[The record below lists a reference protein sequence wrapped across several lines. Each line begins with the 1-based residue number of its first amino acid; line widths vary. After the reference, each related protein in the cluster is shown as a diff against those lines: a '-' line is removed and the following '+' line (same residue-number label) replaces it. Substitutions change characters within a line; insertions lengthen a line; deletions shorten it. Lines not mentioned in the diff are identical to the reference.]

1 MNDIYSKN
9 YKKMVL
15 IPLLIL
21 IPLMLCAFFFP
32 GVKQGID
39 LTGGNVLI
47 IRSNT
52 AFSATQI
59 EDILS
64 KDFNLSE
71 INVSSVNSP
80 GASGAYIEYSKN
92 KLALNA
98 EELIKSAQL
107 AIDSNRDNSDK
118 EALAFSV
125 FAIELLTGEKK
136 SFDNAKT
143 ALLAAQ
149 TALSNYNEEFY
160 TGLEKVLTEKLGLG
174 SSVEFQR
181 REVSPA
187 FGKAATESGIFIIS
201 ISAFA
206 LILIIFIFFRQLIPV
221 AGIVFAMGYDILAA
235 LAGMA
240 LFNVPISLL
249 TIATL
254 LMVVG
259 YSVDTD
265 IMLTSR
271 MLKEKEGTPGTRATA
286 SIKTG
291 LTMNATSLAALI
303 AMIGVSVYFN
313 IDVVFQIA
321 LILTFGLI
329 GDIIS
334 TWFMNASILMWF
346 VEKVRK

>member
-1 MNDIYSKN
+1 MHDIYSKN
-9 YKKMVL
+9 YKRMVL

-21 IPLMLCAFFFP
+21 IPLILFAFFVP
-32 GVKQGID
+32 GVKEGID

-47 IRSNT
+47 IRSDNPVDPL
-52 AFSATQI
+52 QI
-59 EDILS
+59 EEILL

-71 INVSSVNSP
+71 VTVSAVNSP

-92 KLALNA
+92 RLAVDT

-107 AIDSNRDNSDK
+107 AIDSNKDNSEA

-125 FAIELLTGEKK
+125 SAIELLTGEKK
-136 SFDNAKT
+136 SFDNAKI

-149 TALSNYNEEFY
+149 TALSIYNEEFF
-160 TGLEKVLTEKLGLG
+160 TGLEKALSEKLNLG
-174 SSVEFQR
+174 STVDFQR

-206 LILIIFIFFRQLIPV
+206 LILIIFIFFRQLVPV
-221 AGIVFAMGYDILAA
+221 AGIVFAMGYDVLAA

-240 LFNVPISLL
+240 LFDVPLSLL

-259 YSVDTD
+259 YSVDTN

-271 MLKEKEGTPGTRATA
+271 MLKEKEGTPGTRATS

-291 LTMNATSLAALI
+291 LTMNATSVAALI
-303 AMIGVSVYFN
+303 AMIAVSVYFN

-321 LILTFGLI
+321 IILTFGII
-329 GDIIS
+329 GDIIA
-334 TWFMNASILMWF
+334 TWFMNVPILMWF
-346 VEKVRK
+346 VERVKK